1 MSAPLVS
8 RTLLLCVLAAG
19 APPISRAV
27 PTEDYVSYSGTAT
40 LRHGARV
47 LYGER
52 HVLEYRAGR
61 LAERV
66 VLYTCADGT
75 PFARKTVS
83 YVDPTAP
90 DFSLEDVST
99 GLQEGVRTA
108 AGGRLVFFR
117 PNHRESDKSAP
128 LPPTPGLV
136 IDAGFDDFVRA
147 HWRTLLAGRPL
158 RFPFLVPSRLG
169 DIGFQVQHQRSDLLE
184 GVPVEVFRLKLSG
197 IWGWLLSGIDVS
209 YGTADQVL
217 MRYDGLSDLRDAAN
231 DNYAVIVNFHPRD
244 RAPGSAAAMA
254 AARAVRLAPCR

>member
-1 MSAPLVS
+1 
-8 RTLLLCVLAAG
+8 
-19 APPISRAV
+19 
-27 PTEDYVSYSGTAT
+27 
-40 LRHGARV
+40 
-47 LYGER
+47 
-52 HVLEYRAGR
+52 
-61 LAERV
+61 
-66 VLYTCADGT
+66 
-75 PFARKTVS
+75 
-83 YVDPTAP
+83 
-90 DFSLEDVST
+90 
-99 GLQEGVRTA
+99 
-108 AGGRLVFFR
+108 
-117 PNHRESDKSAP
+117 
-128 LPPTPGLV
+128 
-136 IDAGFDDFVRA
+136 VRA

-254 AARAVRLAPCR
+254 AARAARLAPCR